1 MLRLDGVGLQAT
13 VGSAQLL
20 DNISVQIN
28 SGDRI
33 AMIGPSG
40 AGKTSL
46 FRLINRLSSP
56 SAGSIYFEQQSIAE
70 IPVLQLRQRIVLVP
84 QEAKLLGMTVQDAI
98 AYPLVLQK
106 LPTSEINSRV
116 ATWRSALKIPDQ
128 WSERHEL
135 QLSVGQKQLVA
146 IARALV
152 MQPNLLLLD
161 EPTSALDF
169 GTANHLL
176 EVLEQLSSAGHT
188 TIMMISH
195 QLELIKSFANRILYL
210 ESGQLTEDVAA
221 NSANW
226 QRLQEKLLM
235 AETQST
241 QEWS

>member
-1 MLRLDGVGLQAT
+1 MLRLDGVSLQAT

-28 SGDRI
+28 KDDRI
-33 AMIGPSG
+33 AIIGPSG

-46 FRLINRLSSP
+46 FRLINRLSTP
-56 SAGSIYFEQQSIAE
+56 SGGSIYFEQQSIGE

-106 LPTSEINSRV
+106 LSTSEINSRV

-128 WSERHEL
+128 WLERYEL

-152 MQPNLLLLD
+152 MQPSLLLLD

-176 EVLEQLSSAGHT
+176 EILEQLSSAGHT

>member
-1 MLRLDGVGLQAT
+1 MLRLNGVSLQAT

-28 SGDRI
+28 NGDRI
-33 AMIGPSG
+33 AIIGPSG
-40 AGKTSL
+40 AGKSSL
-46 FRLINRLSSP
+46 FRLINRLTSP
-56 SAGSIYFEQQSIAE
+56 SEGSIYFEQQSITE
-70 IPVLQLRQRIVLVP
+70 IPVLQLRQRIALVP
-84 QEAKLLGMTVQDAI
+84 QESKLLGMTVQDAI

-106 LPTSEINSRV
+106 LSTSEISSRV
-116 ATWRSALKIPDQ
+116 TTWRSALKIPDQ
-128 WSERHEL
+128 WLERNEL
-135 QLSVGQKQLVA
+135 QLSGGQKQLVA

-176 EVLEQLSSAGHT
+176 EILEQISSAGHT
-188 TIMMISH
+188 TIMIISH

-210 ESGQLTEDVAA
+210 ESGKLTEDVVA
-221 NSANW
+221 NAVNW
-226 QRLQEKLLM
+226 QKLQEKLLI